1 MDKNITRLKNRNITG
16 LESENII
23 ELKNK
28 NITEVGNGN
37 IIELKNINK
46 IYGKI
51 MKTQVLFDINVAF
64 KEKSF
69 NSIIGE
75 SGCGKSTMLNI
86 MGTLDKPTNGEV
98 YIDGQR
104 TDLMT
109 DDELAETR
117 NQKIGFIF
125 QFHYLLPDFT
135 ALENVLIPYMI
146 KNVKPPKEVQE
157 RALELLEL
165 VGLSKVKDN
174 LATNMS
180 GGQQQRAAI
189 ARALINNPRII
200 LADEPTGNLD
210 SQSTENVYGIMR
222 EMNEK
227 FKTTFIIITHD
238 KRIADRADRV
248 LEISDG
254 KIFSD
259 KNN

>member
-1 MDKNITRLKNRNITG
+1 MDN
-16 LESENII
+16 
-23 ELKNK
+23 
-28 NITEVGNGN
+28 N

-46 IYGKI
+46 IYGKA
-51 MKTQVLFDINVAF
+51 MDTQVLFDINVSF

-75 SGCGKSTMLNI
+75 SGSGKSTMLNI
-86 MGTLDKPTNGEV
+86 MGTLDKPTSGQV
-98 YIDGQR
+98 YIDGER
-104 TDLMT
+104 TDLMSK
-109 DDELAETR
+109 DELAETR

-146 KNVKPPKEVQE
+146 KNVKPPKEIKE

-165 VGLSKVKDN
+165 VGLSKVKNN
-174 LATNMS
+174 LANNMS

-210 SQSTENVYGIMR
+210 SRSTENVYSIMR
-222 EMNEK
+222 DMNEK

-238 KRIADRADRV
+238 KRIAERTDRII
-248 LEISDG
+248 EISDG
-254 KIFSD
+254 KIFTDIS
-259 KNN
+259 NT